1 MNVFSPSSAVR
12 QTAASESGRC
22 SVTAAVETSTATL
35 AGDKASIALQPSVT
49 YCCERSFAQTSLADL
64 T

>member
-1 MNVFSPSSAVR
+1 MNVFSPSSAVC

-22 SVTAAVETSTATL
+22 SVETSTATL
-35 AGDKASIALQPSVT
+35 AGYKASVALQPSVT